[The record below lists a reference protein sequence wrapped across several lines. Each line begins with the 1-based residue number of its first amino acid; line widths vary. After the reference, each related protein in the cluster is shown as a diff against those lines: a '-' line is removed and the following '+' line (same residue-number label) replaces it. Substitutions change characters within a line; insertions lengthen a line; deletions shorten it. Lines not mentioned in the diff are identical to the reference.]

1 MLQPKAYSKEKQKV
15 YDVKYIDF
23 DNETLELLTEQQF
36 DFYAHVYDYD
46 EVEFME
52 NTGMKDKNGKYIYVG
67 DILEFCDE
75 YPIWDCVGGLSACE
89 GLNVAIVTK
98 EKNCITLT
106 NFQMDG
112 GALEEMLCTEEQM
125 FNELNFED
133 FEVIGNIY
141 EDKEFLKNKN
151 II

>member
-1 MLQPKAYSKEKQKV
+1 MLQPKVYIKELNIV
-15 YDVKYIDF
+15 REVEMIDF
-23 DNETLELLTEQQF
+23 YNEVVLVCVIGVRPRGETTIYSF
-36 DFYAHVYDYD
+36 D

-67 DILEFCDE
+67 DILEFHDE
-75 YPIWDCVGGLSACE
+75 YPTWDCEYGLSACE
-89 GLNVAIVTK
+89 GLNTAIVTK

-133 FEVIGNIY
+133 YEIIDNIY
-141 EDKEFLKNKN
+141 ENKELLK
-151 II
+151 

>member
-36 DFYAHVYDYD
+36 DFYAHVYDFD

-67 DILEFCDE
+67 DILEFHDE
-75 YPIWDCVGGLSACE
+75 YPTWDYEYGLSACE
-89 GLNVAIVTK
+89 GLNTAIVTK

-106 NFQMDG
+106 NFQADG
-112 GALEEMLCTEEQM
+112 GRLEEELCNKELI
-125 FNELNFED
+125 FDELNFED
-133 FEVIGNIY
+133 YEVIGNIY
-141 EDKEFLKNKN
+141 ENKELLE
-151 II
+151 